1 MVKSLSDGKPRRKF
15 LEGVYLKV
23 EWDVLL
29 IGDHLVVVVN
39 LSQQHRDA
47 GKIAAHD
54 GNWFV
59 PDEDR
64 AYPVRLGRCAPV
76 DLHRD
81 VPALVRAIWI
91 CHLTRIDPIM
101 NHDLCFAKTKDLRR
115 ERGSDVDLFF
125 ITGADALSQIL
136 TWRGAD
142 ELFDLAHFIGV
153 SRPGVPLG
161 TKDISHLPAEKVTL
175 LEVPAMAISST
186 DCRQRVSED
195 MPIWYLVPDGIV
207 QYINKRGLYR
217 DNNDKTTPEDH

>member
-1 MVKSLSDGKPRRKF
+1 MD
-15 LEGVYLKV
+15 
-23 EWDVLL
+23 L
-29 IGDHLVVVVN
+29 I
-39 LSQQHRDA
+39 
-47 GKIAAHD
+47 
-54 GNWFV
+54 
-59 PDEDR
+59 
-64 AYPVRLGRCAPV
+64 
-76 DLHRD
+76 
-81 VPALVRAIWI
+81 
-91 CHLTRIDPIM
+91 
-101 NHDLCFAKTKDLRR
+101 
-115 ERGSDVDLFF
+115 F